1 MRFVLLMASC
11 LFVLSPTAPALV
23 TVCNKDTGFECVACE
38 PELICYDSELDKRTC
53 CNNFYDLIEFTKSMI
68 SALAM
73 ISVESSFSI
82 VPFATNATLVSDL
95 ASAVE
100 ALDSLDALTFT
111 GGRTNHAAAIDSCR
125 TSLQSSPE
133 GENRK
138 NYLLL
143 ITDGSASEPE
153 GVPGLVAEAAA
164 MEAKSEGIII
174 IPVMIKQWLYVYLER
189 ISSDGTVFDASNFDV
204 LDSLQEKL
212 LAQISCQ
219 E

>member
-1 MRFVLLMASC
+1 M
-11 LFVLSPTAPALV
+11 
-23 TVCNKDTGFECVACE
+23 
-38 PELICYDSELDKRTC
+38 ICYDSELDKGTC

-189 ISSDGTVFDASNFDV
+189 ISSDGTVFDASDFDV

>member
-95 ASAVE
+95 ASALE

>member
-1 MRFVLLMASC
+1 MRFVLRMASC

-38 PELICYDSELDKRTC
+38 PELICYDSELDKGTC

-68 SALAM
+68 RALAM

-95 ASAVE
+95 ASALE
-100 ALDSLDALTFT
+100 ALESLDALTFT

-189 ISSDGTVFDASNFDV
+189 ISSDGTVFDASDFDV

>member
-11 LFVLSPTAPALV
+11 LFVLSPTAPALG

-38 PELICYDSELDKRTC
+38 PELICYDSELDKGTC
-53 CNNFYDLIEFTKSMI
+53 CTNFYDLIEFTKSMI

-73 ISVESSFSI
+73 TSVESSFSI

-95 ASAVE
+95 ASADE

-133 GENRK
+133 GDNRK

-174 IPVMIKQWLYVYLER
+174 IPVMIKQWLYLYLER
-189 ISSDGTVFDASNFDV
+189 ISSDGTVFDASDFDV

>member
-1 MRFVLLMASC
+1 MP
-11 LFVLSPTAPALV
+11 FVLSPTAPALE
-23 TVCNKDTGFECVACE
+23 TVCNKDTGFECVAWE
-38 PELICYDSELDKRTC
+38 PELICYDSELDKGTC
-53 CNNFYDLIEFTKSMI
+53 CNNFNDLIEFTKSMI

-82 VPFATNATLVSDL
+82 VPFATNAELVSDL
-95 ASAVE
+95 ASADE
-100 ALDSLDALTFT
+100 ALDSLDALAFT

-133 GENRK
+133 GDRK
-138 NYLLL
+138 NFLLL

-164 MEAKSEGIII
+164 TEAKSKGIFI

-189 ISSDGTVFDASNFDV
+189 ISSDGTVFDASDFDV
-204 LDSLQEKL
+204 LDSLHEKL
-212 LAQISCQ
+212 LARVS
-219 E
+219 

>member
-1 MRFVLLMASC
+1 MRFVHLMESC
-11 LFVLSPTAPALV
+11 LFVLSPTAPALG

-38 PELICYDSELDKRTC
+38 PELICYDSELDKGTC
-53 CNNFYDLIEFTKSMI
+53 CKNFYDLIEFTKSMI

-133 GENRK
+133 GEKRK

-189 ISSDGTVFDASNFDV
+189 ISSDGTVFDASDFDV
-204 LDSLQEKL
+204 LDSLQDKL